1 MFSRANLAG
10 CAFMLIVIAATLA
23 VIPMLFFGNA
33 WGHDFDLHL
42 PRWMDAAQ
50 QFREGVV
57 FPRWAAGSN
66 SGFGEPFFIFYPPLS
81 WTLGATLGSILP
93 WRMVPGAYV
102 WLVVVM
108 AGAAMWKC
116 AREWLDPPDA
126 VMATLLYAVNPYI
139 IVMVYKRCSYGELL
153 ASAFFPLLVWAAVR
167 MGRDATKT
175 IFPLAIVFA
184 AIWLAD
190 LPAGL
195 IASYSLALL
204 LLCNSFIHR
213 SLRPILYGAVAILTT
228 FVSLSFFL
236 FPAAWERKWVSINV
250 LLRPDWVPESN
261 FLFAQVKDPG
271 MLLFNRGL
279 SFLALI
285 LVAVAALAAVLTR
298 RLRREAPDVWRLL
311 TVLGGVSAFLLFR
324 PSSILWNILP
334 ELRYVAYPWRWLSP
348 LCVAGAVL
356 TSSAVGQ
363 TRRRAALWVTVAFAI
378 GAIGAGIVHSVRW
391 DSQHRHLK
399 DLTAATH
406 SGAGYKLREDFAWFC
421 PLGSHPSKLPELAPV
436 IVSADSQD
444 EKEISPQGVQ
454 IHVDLW
460 SPERKV
466 FSIDSPRPLLL
477 RIKLLTYPA
486 WQAKLNGR
494 IVALE
499 TRQETGQ
506 MLLPVPAGFTRA
518 EIKFVRTWDRTVG
531 MAVSLTT
538 MLALIVLLLVLRWR
552 EISARGRELER
563 V

>member
-1 MFSRANLAG
+1 MFSRTNLAG

-50 QFREGVV
+50 QFREGIV

-102 WLVVVM
+102 WLVVVL

-153 ASAFFPLLVWAAVR
+153 ASALFPLLVWAAVR

-250 LLRPDWVPESN
+250 LLRPDWVPENN
-261 FLFAQVKDPG
+261 FLFAQIKDPG
-271 MLLFNRGL
+271 MQLFNMGL

-311 TVLGGVSAFLLFR
+311 AVLGGVSAFLLFR

-363 TRRRAALWVTVAFAI
+363 TRRGAALWVTVAFAI

-436 IVSADSQD
+436 IVSADAQD
-444 EKEISPQGVQ
+444 EMM
-454 IHVDLW
+454 
-460 SPERKV
+460 R
-466 FSIDSPRPLLL
+466 
-477 RIKLLTYPA
+477 
-486 WQAKLNGR
+486 
-494 IVALE
+494 
-499 TRQETGQ
+499 
-506 MLLPVPAGFTRA
+506 
-518 EIKFVRTWDRTVG
+518 
-531 MAVSLTT
+531 
-538 MLALIVLLLVLRWR
+538 
-552 EISARGRELER
+552 
-563 V
+563 

>member
-1 MFSRANLAG
+1 
-10 CAFMLIVIAATLA
+10 MLIVIAATLA

-50 QFREGVV
+50 QFREGIVL
-57 FPRWAAGSN
+57 PRWAAGSN
-66 SGFGEPFFIFYPPLS
+66 SGFGDPFFIFYPPLS

-102 WLVVVM
+102 WLVVVL

-116 AREWLDPPDA
+116 ASDWLDPPDA
-126 VMATLLYAVNPYI
+126 VMASLLYAVNPYI
-139 IVMVYKRCSYGELL
+139 LVMVYKRCSYGELL

-167 MGRDATKT
+167 MGRDPTKT

-190 LPAGL
+190 LPAGM

-213 SLRPILYGAVAILTT
+213 SPRPILYGAAAILTT
-228 FVSLSFFL
+228 FASLTFFL
-236 FPAAWERKWVSINV
+236 FPAAWEQKWVRISLA
-250 LLRPDWVPESN
+250 LLPGSVPESN

-271 MLLFNRGL
+271 MLLFNWGL

-285 LVAVAALAAVLTR
+285 LVAATAIAAVLAR
-298 RLRREAPDVWRLL
+298 RLRREVPDVWRLL

-324 PSSILWNILP
+324 PSLILWNILP
-334 ELRYVAYPWRWLSP
+334 ELRYVGYPWRWLSP
-348 LCVAGAVL
+348 LCVAGAIL

-363 TRRRAALWVTVAFAI
+363 RRRRAAWWVTVALTI
-378 GAIGAGIVHSVRW
+378 GAIGAGIVHTVRW

-399 DLTAATH
+399 DLTTATD
-406 SGAGYKLREDFAWFC
+406 SGAGYKLGEDYVWSL
-421 PLGSHPSKLPELAPV
+421 PLGSHPSKLPELAPL
-436 IVSADSQD
+436 IVPADSQD

-466 FSIDSPRPLLL
+466 FSVDSSRPLPL
-477 RIKLLTYPA
+477 RMKLLTYPA
-486 WQAKLNGR
+486 WQAKLNGK

-499 TRQETGQ
+499 TKQETGQ

-538 MLALIVLLLVLRWR
+538 LLALIVLMSVLRWR
-552 EISARGRELER
+552 EMSVKGRELGA
-563 V
+563 

>member
-1 MFSRANLAG
+1 
-10 CAFMLIVIAATLA
+10 MLIVIAATLA
-23 VIPMLFFGNA
+23 VIPMLFFGNV
-33 WGHDFDLHL
+33 WGHDFDFHV

-50 QFREGVV
+50 QFREGIVL
-57 FPRWAAGSN
+57 PRWAAGSN
-66 SGFGEPFFIFYPPLS
+66 SGFGDPFFIFYPPLS
-81 WTLGATLGSILP
+81 WMLGATLGSILP

-102 WLVVVM
+102 WLVVVL
-108 AGAAMWKC
+108 AGAAMWGC
-116 AREWLDPPDA
+116 ASDWLDPPEA
-126 VMATLLYAVNPYI
+126 VMASLLYAVNPYI
-139 IVMVYKRCSYGELL
+139 MVMVYKRCSYGELL

-190 LPAGL
+190 LPAGM

-213 SLRPILYGAVAILTT
+213 SLRPILHGGLAILTT
-228 FVSLSFFL
+228 FVSLTFFL
-236 FPAAWERKWVSINV
+236 FPAAWERKWVNIN
-250 LLRPDWVPESN
+250 LALRPDWVPESN
-261 FLFAQVKDPG
+261 FLFAQIKNPG

-324 PSSILWNILP
+324 PSLIIWNTLP
-334 ELRYVAYPWRWLSP
+334 ELRYVEYPWRWLSP

-363 TRRRAALWVTVAFAI
+363 TRRRAALWVTVAFGI
-378 GAIGAGIVHSVRW
+378 GAIGAGIVYSVRW

-406 SGAGYKLREDFAWFC
+406 SGAGYKRSEDLEWC
-421 PLGSHPSKLPELAPV
+421 LPLGSHPSKLPELAPV
-436 IVSADSQD
+436 IVSAGPHD
-444 EKEISPQGVQ
+444 EKEISRQGVQ
-454 IHVDLW
+454 IHIDRW
-460 SPERKV
+460 SPEQKV
-466 FSIDSPRPLLL
+466 FSVDSPRSLLL

-486 WQAKLNGR
+486 WQAKLDGK
-494 IVALE
+494 IIALE
-499 TRQETGQ
+499 TDQETGQ

-538 MLALIVLLLVLRWR
+538 ILALTLLMLVLQGR
-552 EISARGRELER
+552 EISARGPKLDR

>member
-1 MFSRANLAG
+1 
-10 CAFMLIVIAATLA
+10 MLIVIAATLA

-50 QFREGVV
+50 QFREGIV

-66 SGFGEPFFIFYPPLS
+66 SGLGDPFFIFYPPLS

-102 WLVVVM
+102 WLVVVL

-116 AREWLDPPDA
+116 ASDWLDPPDA
-126 VMATLLYAVNPYI
+126 VMASLLYAVNPYI
-139 IVMVYKRCSYGELL
+139 IVMVYRRCSYGELL

-167 MGRDATKT
+167 MGRDPTKT

-195 IASYSLALL
+195 VASYSLALL

-228 FVSLSFFL
+228 FLGLTFFL
-236 FPAAWERKWVSINV
+236 FPAAWERKWVSINLV
-250 LLRPDWVPESN
+250 LRPDWVPERN
-261 FLFAQVKDPG
+261 FLFAQIRDPG
-271 MLLFNRGL
+271 MLLFSMGL

-285 LVAVAALAAVLTR
+285 LVGATAIAAVLTR

-334 ELRYVAYPWRWLSP
+334 ELRYVEFPWRWLSP
-348 LCVAGAVL
+348 LCVAGVVL

-406 SGAGYKLREDFAWFC
+406 SGAGYKLGEDFAWSR

-436 IVSADSQD
+436 IVSADAQD
-444 EKEISPQGVQ
+444 EIEMSRQGVQ

-466 FSIDSPRPLLL
+466 FSVDSPRPLLL

-486 WQAKLNGR
+486 WQAKLNGK

-499 TRQETGQ
+499 TKQETGQ

-538 MLALIVLLLVLRWR
+538 ILALTLLMLVLQGR
-552 EISARGRELER
+552 EISARGPKLDR